1 MTITKYDRIA
11 IIPTR
16 CNNCNR
22 LFIFEPYNIH
32 YREVGVECYDL
43 KQRKCL
49 KCMNELKGEET

>member
-1 MTITKYDRIA
+1 MTITKHDRIA

-16 CNNCNR
+16 CDYCNR

-32 YREVGVECYDL
+32 YREVGIECYDL

-49 KCMNELKGEET
+49 KCMNKLKGKEI